1 MSNDDFDISELD
13 EFVVELLELAEEKMP
28 NETKKFL
35 QREGNKL
42 RRMTLKK
49 AKSLVKKDSGN
60 YFKGIKRG
68 KVYKFEGDQSSIRV
82 YGSSPHSHL
91 LEYGHEQVT
100 HDGKTV
106 GFVRGYRTFEKA
118 AKEFEEEFIRDTE
131 DFIDELL
138 DKGLK

>member
-1 MSNDDFDISELD
+1 MSNDDFDIGELD

-42 RRMTLKK
+42 RKYTLKK
-49 AKSLVKKDSGN
+49 AKSLVKKDTGN

-68 KVYKFEGDQSSIRV
+68 KIYVYNYDQMSVRV

-91 LEYGHEQVT
+91 IEYGHRQVSQ
-100 HDGKTV
+100 DGKEN
-106 GFVRGYRTFEKA
+106 GFVKGFRVFDKTSH
-118 AKEFEEEFIRDTE
+118 EFEQEFIRDTE